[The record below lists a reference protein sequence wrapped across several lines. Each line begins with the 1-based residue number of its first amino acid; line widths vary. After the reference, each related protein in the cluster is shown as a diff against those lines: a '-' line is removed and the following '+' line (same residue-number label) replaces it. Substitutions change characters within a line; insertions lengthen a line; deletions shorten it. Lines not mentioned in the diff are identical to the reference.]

1 MVLGGDDLG
10 DVGVP
15 EHQVRVGAHRHTA
28 LPGVQVEKLGCVGA
42 GHRHKVVLVH
52 LTGRLRGRGQRSGGV
67 GVSSEDDKMLLENQ
81 YNLEAKYSIL
91 ACNLWPHNNSFLV
104 SLRCQS

>member
-15 EHQVRVGAHRHTA
+15 EHQVSVGAHRHAA
-28 LPGVQVEKLGCVGA
+28 LPGVQVEELGRVGA

-52 LTGRLRGRGQRSGGV
+52 LARRLQGRGQRSGVRG
-67 GVSSEDDKMLLENQ
+67 
-81 YNLEAKYSIL
+81 
-91 ACNLWPHNNSFLV
+91 
-104 SLRCQS
+104 